1 MSCVESDFCRSC
13 PAVRTIF
20 GRRCPVVRAIFGHRC
35 PVVRAILVVGVLRLP
50 DQHLKHIYS
59 KKINLSIFK
68 HHIQTFNNLE
78 YKISNGH
85 IATKNHDMH
94 IFKRTSWVST

>member
-1 MSCVESDFCRSC
+1 M
-13 PAVRTIF
+13 
-20 GRRCPVVRAIFGHRC
+20 RAKFGHRC